1 MVWLVSLFFAPPRD
15 KLPLPFQRF
24 LNVTVKEVEKRPL
37 PVTFY
42 CVCVHMW
49 VCGISAHTHTHIRSR
64 LHFPKCKYKAS
75 GCLRFSIIAAH
86 RVFCAPR
93 HGLCSHSA
101 QKKKRK
107 KKGSVLSES
116 RAKRWII
123 FPRSHAGC
131 RQKLQ
136 FSSNCSLP
144 LSQHGCN
151 VLFSP
156 FSRCH
161 KPEV

>member
-15 KLPLPFQRF
+15 KLPLHFQRF

-101 QKKKRK
+101 RK
-107 KKGSVLSES
+107 KKKEKKKAVSFLKAELKGGLYSQDLMP
-116 RAKRWII
+116 AADK
-123 FPRSHAGC
+123 
-131 RQKLQ
+131 
-136 FSSNCSLP
+136 NCSFP
-144 LSQHGCN
+144 LTAVC
-151 VLFSP
+151 L
-156 FSRCH
+156 
-161 KPEV
+161 